1 MMRVR
6 FPSPA
11 RFESRPLDRKPDGR
25 YNLPRRHLLILPPS
39 VESLL
44 ATYPRPVLIAQISDC
59 HIRDHDSAF
68 GRLVDT
74 TETLSRVVDHLS
86 ALDPAPDVVLAT
98 GDLTDDG
105 TPPQYAVLREK
116 LAPIA
121 EKVVP
126 LPGNHDEGPAF
137 RLAFADLLPGD
148 LAADHCSYVIDHFPV
163 RLVGLDTTLPGRH
176 DGRFDPAREEW
187 LNQTL
192 SVDDRPTVVFTHF
205 PPFETG
211 LKFMDQGGV
220 ADADRLRATIER
232 HPQVRL
238 LVAGH
243 LHRPVQT
250 TIGATLVSIC
260 PSTGNQLN
268 LDLHPQH
275 AAAVNEPP
283 GFQLHRWDG
292 ERFVTHTGTVREPS
306 TVRTIDLGHFAAKV
320 RHQYEAGEPFRK

>member
-1 MMRVR
+1 M
-6 FPSPA
+6 
-11 RFESRPLDRKPDGR
+11 DRKPDGR
-25 YNLPRRHLLILPPS
+25 YHLRRRHLLILPPS
-39 VESLL
+39 VESLP

-192 SVDDRPTVVFTHF
+192 SVDDRPTAVFTHF